1 MSEKDK
7 SEAEP
12 LLGKSAGI
20 IPLHDTEGFRKIS
33 QHMAQQATRQLDIF
47 TYELD
52 SRVYDKK
59 PFLKAVKELALS
71 TGNARIRILLRNNER
86 VQKEGHRLVD
96 LARKLPSRIEI
107 RRHNPEY
114 IDHGENFM
122 VVDATGYVRR
132 RQHDQYEGEA
142 DFNDRRRAESYRD
155 LFGAIWEC
163 SEPDSELRI
172 IGM

>member
-1 MSEKDK
+1 MAEKDK

-20 IPLHDTEGFRKIS
+20 IPLHDIEGFRKIS
-33 QHMAQQATRQLDIF
+33 RHMAEQATRQLDIF
-47 TYELD
+47 TYDLD

-59 PFLKAVKELALS
+59 SFLKAVKELALS
-71 TGNARIRILLRNNER
+71 TGNARIRILLQNNER
-86 VQKEGHRLVD
+86 VQKEGHRLVG
-96 LARKLPSRIEI
+96 LARKLPSRMEI

-132 RQHDQYEGEA
+132 RQHNQYEGEA

-155 LFGAIWEC
+155 LFGAIWES

-172 IGM
+172 IGI

>member
-1 MSEKDK
+1 MAEKEK
-7 SEAEP
+7 SGLEP
-12 LLGKSAGI
+12 LLGRDAGT
-20 IPLHDTEGFRKIS
+20 IPLRDAEDFRRTSRHMTE
-33 QHMAQQATRQLDIF
+33 QATRQLDIF
-47 TYELD
+47 TYDLD

-59 PFLKAVKELALS
+59 PFLKAVKALALS
-71 TGNARIRILLRNNER
+71 TGNARIRILLQSNER

-132 RQHDQYEGEA
+132 RQHSQYEGEA
-142 DFNDRRRAESYRD
+142 DFNDRRKAESYRD
-155 LFGAIWEC
+155 LFSAIWEC
-163 SEPDSELRI
+163 SEPDSDLRI
-172 IGM
+172 VSI

>member
-1 MSEKDK
+1 MIEKDK
-7 SEAEP
+7 SETKP
-12 LLGKSAGI
+12 VLGKRAGI
-20 IPLHDTEGFRKIS
+20 IPLRDAEEFLRIS
-33 QHMAQQATRQLDIF
+33 RLMADQATRQLDIF
-47 TYELD
+47 TYDLD

-59 PFLKAVKELALS
+59 TFLKAVKALALS
-71 TGNARIRILLRNNER
+71 TGNARIRILLQNNER

-132 RQHDQYEGEA
+132 RQHNRYEGEA
-142 DFNDRRRAESYRD
+142 DFNDRRKAESYRD
-155 LFGAIWEC
+155 LFSAVWEC

-172 IGM
+172 IGV

>member
-12 LLGKSAGI
+12 LLGKSSGI
-20 IPLHDTEGFRKIS
+20 IPLHDAEGFRKVS
-33 QHMAQQATRQLDIF
+33 RHMAEQATRQMDIF
-47 TYELD
+47 TYNLD

-59 PFLKAVKELALS
+59 PFLRAVKKFALS
-71 TGNARIRILLRNNER
+71 TGNARIRILLQNNNR
-86 VQKEGHRLVD
+86 VQKEGHRLLD
-96 LARKLPSRIEI
+96 LARRLPSRIEI

-142 DFNDRRRAESYRD
+142 DFNDRHKATSYRD
-155 LFGAIWEC
+155 LFSAIWEC

-172 IGM
+172 ISV